1 MYRRDSI
8 LLSVAVGIVGITFG
22 VLAETSGLTLPQA
35 VAMSAL
41 VFTGASQFAA
51 VTVISSG
58 GTEFAAVASGLV
70 LALRNSFYGPSVAP
84 LFSGSRLRR
93 LISAQFVIDE
103 TTAMATAQ
111 TTPEIAK
118 EAFWMTAAWLYS
130 LWNLGTVA
138 GVLAGQIIADAEIW
152 GLDAAFPAA
161 FVALIVPHLRTAPGR
176 SAAFA
181 GAAIAVALFP
191 FAPPGVPILAS
202 VGGIVAGYLRTR
214 ARP

>member
-22 VLAETSGLTLPQA
+22 VLAEASGLTLPQS

-51 VTVISSG
+51 VTVISAG

-70 LALRNSFYGPSVAP
+70 LALRNGFYGPSVAP
-84 LFSGSRLRR
+84 LFSDSKLRR
-93 LISAQFVIDE
+93 LVSAHFVIDE

-111 TTPEIAK
+111 TTPEVAK
-118 EAFWMTAAWLYS
+118 KAFWTTAVWLYA
-130 LWNLGTVA
+130 LWNLGTIV
-138 GVLAGQIIADAEIW
+138 GVLAGQVIADAQVW

-161 FVALIVPHLRTAPGR
+161 FVALIVPHVRTAPGR
-176 SAAFA
+176 IAALA
-181 GAAIAVALFP
+181 GAAIAIALFP
-191 FAPPGVPILAS
+191 YAPPGVPILAS
-202 VGGIVAGYLRTR
+202 VGGIAAGYFGTR
-214 ARP
+214 GDT